1 MKIKNIEI
9 QNYKAFREVE
19 RFEIDG
25 KNVLIYGNNGSGKTS
40 LASALQALIQSSSK
54 TPDQL
59 RAVFDRMNEE
69 NVVNLFAP
77 AGESSF
83 VKITT
88 SDKTCFEYSIA
99 GSTSGNVALRG
110 ANQACD
116 FINYRLLFRFFNF
129 HANQEADVY
138 PIFRDEF
145 FPYWTDAARNQS
157 YSDWYQNLCDE
168 LKRLEGKKTR
178 RNANEFKTL
187 EEHILEFNDAVQRQI
202 INLTGRSNEFLRVYL
217 TPLEPIQISFRFPR
231 VMRINP
237 DQKWIIEE
245 PIVRLAISC
254 DGIPVNRP
262 HVFLNEARLTALAL
276 ALRFAAFEER
286 PQRVSDFKILVLD
299 DLLISLDMSLRMKV
313 FNAILDSYQQYQL
326 FILTHD
332 KGFYNYLRQALELDD
347 MDWMC
352 YEFYE
357 NFQGGHYL
365 SPTIL
370 GGKDCLE
377 RAEAYLTSKEYE
389 ICAIFLRKKAEEL
402 IRIYFDPTLES
413 LSRYEIFEK
422 LANAL
427 GSVTKEYNTKLLSQ
441 FMHLL
446 ESDSFTL
453 QMVNQL
459 QAEHFRGDGLSLSP
473 AEIGRTNTLRSCML
487 GFVEKYYHDRH
498 IYQQRRQELVLIAD
512 KVSKL
517 RSVILNV
524 GAHQGNIPL
533 YETELQEA
541 IEKLKDFEKKIKDKT
556 LYT

>member
-1 MKIKNIEI
+1 MKISCIEL
-9 QNYKAFREVE
+9 QNYKAFQKIE
-19 RFEIDG
+19 RLEINE
-25 KNVLIYGNNGSGKTS
+25 KNVLVYGNNGSGKTS
-40 LASALQALIQSSSK
+40 LAHALQGLIQSSSK

-77 AGESSF
+77 AEESSF

-88 SDKTCFEYSIA
+88 SDNTCFEYSIT

-110 ANQACD
+110 ANQTCD

-129 HANQEADVY
+129 HDNQEADVY

-157 YSDWYQNLCDE
+157 YSDWYQSLLDE
-168 LKRLEGKKTR
+168 LNSLAGKKAR
-178 RNANEFKTL
+178 RNTRSFKAF
-187 EEHILEFNDAVQRQI
+187 EEHVIEFNNAVQRQI
-202 INLTGRSNEFLRVYL
+202 VNLTGRANDFLKIYL
-217 TPLEPIQISFRFPR
+217 TPLEPIQIAFRFPR
-231 VMRINP
+231 GMGIDPGQR
-237 DQKWIIEE
+237 WMIEE
-245 PIVRLAISC
+245 PVVRLAISC

-313 FNAILDSYQQYQL
+313 FNAIRDSYQQYQL
-326 FILTHD
+326 FIMTHD

-347 MDWMC
+347 MNWIC

-357 NFQGGHYL
+357 NFQNGHYL

-377 RAEAYLTSKEYE
+377 RAEAYLASKEYE
-389 ICAIFLRKKAEEL
+389 VCAIYLRKKAEEL

-413 LSRYEIFEK
+413 LSRFEIFEK

-427 GSVTKEYNTKLLSQ
+427 GGVTKEYNYKLLSQ
-441 FMHLL
+441 LMQLL
-446 ESDSFTL
+446 ENDGFTL

-459 QAEHFRGDGLSLSP
+459 QVERFRGDGLSLSP
-473 AEIGRTNTLRSCML
+473 AEIGKTNTLRSCML
-487 GFVEKYYHDRH
+487 GFLERYYRDR
-498 IYQQRRQELVLIAD
+498 IVYQQRRQDLVSIAT
-512 KVSKL
+512 KISQL

-533 YETELQEA
+533 YEMELKDA
-541 IEKLKDFEKKIKDKT
+541 IDKLKDFEKKIKDKT
-556 LYT
+556 LYI

>member
-1 MKIKNIEI
+1 MRISSIEL
-9 QNYKAFREVE
+9 QNYKAFQKIE
-19 RFEIDG
+19 RLDINE

-40 LASALQALIQSSSK
+40 LAHALQGLIQSSSK

-77 AGESSF
+77 AEESSF

-88 SDKTCFEYSIA
+88 SENTCFEYSIT
-99 GSTSGNVALRG
+99 GSTSGDLTLRG
-110 ANQACD
+110 ANQTCD

-129 HANQEADVY
+129 HDNQEADVY

-157 YSDWYQNLCDE
+157 YLDWYQNLLDE
-168 LKRLEGKKTR
+168 LKGLEGNKAR
-178 RNANEFKTL
+178 RNSRAFKAL
-187 EEHILEFNDAVQRQI
+187 EENINAFYEAVQRQI
-202 INLTGRSNEFLRVYL
+202 VNLTGRANDFLKIYL
-217 TPLEPIQISFRFPR
+217 TPLEPIQIAFRFPR
-231 VMRINP
+231 TMRINP
-237 DQKWIIEE
+237 DQRWTIEE

-262 HVFLNEARLTALAL
+262 HAFLNEARLTALAL

-313 FNAILDSYQQYQL
+313 FNAIRDSYQQYQL

-332 KGFYNYLRQALELDD
+332 KGFYNYLRQALELDG
-347 MDWMC
+347 MNWIC

-357 NFQGGHYL
+357 NFQDGHYL

-377 RAEAYLTSKEYE
+377 RAEAYLASKEYE
-389 ICAIFLRKKAEEL
+389 VCAIYLRKKAEEL

-427 GSVTKEYNTKLLSQ
+427 GGVTKEYNSKLLSQ
-441 FMHLL
+441 LLHLL

-459 QAEHFRGDGLSLSP
+459 QAERFRGDGSALSQ
-473 AEIGRTNTLRSCML
+473 AEIGKINTLRSCML
-487 GFVEKYYHDRH
+487 GFLERYYRDRLV
-498 IYQQRRQELVLIAD
+498 YQQRRQDLVAIAT
-512 KVSKL
+512 KVSQL

-533 YETELQEA
+533 YEMELKDA
-541 IEKLKDFEKKIKDKT
+541 IDKLKDFEKKIKDKT
-556 LYT
+556 LYV

>member
-40 LASALQALIQSSSK
+40 LASALQAFIQSSSK
-54 TPDQL
+54 TSDQL

-69 NVVNLFAP
+69 NVINLFAP
-77 AGESSF
+77 ADESSF

-88 SDKTCFEYSIA
+88 SDNTCFEYSIT
-99 GSTSGNVALRG
+99 GSTPGNVVLRG
-110 ANQACD
+110 ANQTCD

-129 HANQEADVY
+129 HDNQEADVY

-157 YSDWYQNLCDE
+157 YSGWYQSLCDE

-178 RNANEFKTL
+178 RNAREFKAL
-187 EEHILEFNDAVQRQI
+187 EEHIIEFNDTVQRQI
-202 INLTGRSNEFLRVYL
+202 INLTGRSNDFLRVYL
-217 TPLEPIQISFRFPR
+217 TPLEPIQIAFRFPR

-237 DQKWIIEE
+237 EQKWIIEE

-313 FNAILDSYQQYQL
+313 FNAIRDSYKQYQL

-365 SPTIL
+365 SPTVL

-389 ICAIFLRKKAEEL
+389 ICAIYLRKKAEEL

-413 LSRYEIFEK
+413 LSRYDIFEK

-427 GSVTKEYNTKLLSQ
+427 GGVTKEYNTKLLSQ

-446 ESDSFTL
+446 ESDGFTL

-459 QAEHFRGDGLSLSP
+459 QAERFRGDGLTLSP
-473 AEIGRTNTLRSCML
+473 AEIGKTNTLRSSLL
-487 GFVEKYYHDRH
+487 GFLERYYRDRLM
-498 IYQQRRQELVLIAD
+498 YQQKRQELVVIAD